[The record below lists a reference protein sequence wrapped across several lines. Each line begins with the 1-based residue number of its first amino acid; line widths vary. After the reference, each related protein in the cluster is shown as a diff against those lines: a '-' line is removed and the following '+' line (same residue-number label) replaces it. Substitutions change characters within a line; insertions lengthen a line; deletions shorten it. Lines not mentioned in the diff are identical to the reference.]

1 MKKLVAI
8 LILALVIRSAFFGT
22 YFTGDAID
30 TAGPARNFA
39 EIGRAAVYSTSETS
53 NGEMTY
59 IDDGLFFNFTHPP
72 MRTLLYSLWASIFGF
87 NAFMIFLPIIFGLLS
102 IVFIYLIGRHLYSE
116 KVGVIAALLAA
127 LLRYH
132 FYASSIAFGDNF
144 LMLTTAAS
152 VFFFLKYLRG
162 KKNIYLSLFVIMTVL
177 GFLTKLSALAILPAL
192 LVIAYLHRDRV
203 KFSKSFLFIVSAGVL
218 SLLAIYFSFPI
229 NEALTGVSNDEFNF
243 FDSYVKSFMTARTGY
258 QETGYEKIFYMSS
271 FAWQLTPFFAAL
283 MLIALARLKRD
294 KPFYILACW
303 LGITFLIAFLS
314 SGQDFQRLMIIG
326 IAPAII
332 LSAKLVS
339 ELWRNDMQYIIF
351 GATVALLLA
360 YLTGLNDMLPYY
372 SPTSVAFF
380 FVLATVF
387 IFVPKN
393 RQLLIGAATGL
404 SIFFLFGTSFLITM
418 NSSATSQLIDA
429 VRERDYPYTELW
441 SDRDISLYLA
451 PSGQAS
457 FLRRPELNEKFLR
470 ERQVKYLA
478 FYSMYEEEKIIN
490 ISKLC
495 EDEPFFAIVN
505 SRKVGITCKISQTS

>member
-1 MKKLVAI
+1 
-8 LILALVIRSAFFGT
+8 
-22 YFTGDAID
+22 
-30 TAGPARNFA
+30 
-39 EIGRAAVYSTSETS
+39 
-53 NGEMTY
+53 
-59 IDDGLFFNFTHPP
+59 
-72 MRTLLYSLWASIFGF
+72 
-87 NAFMIFLPIIFGLLS
+87 
-102 IVFIYLIGRHLYSE
+102 
-116 KVGVIAALLAA
+116 
-127 LLRYH
+127 
-132 FYASSIAFGDNF
+132 
-144 LMLTTAAS
+144 
-152 VFFFLKYLRG
+152 
-162 KKNIYLSLFVIMTVL
+162 
-177 GFLTKLSALAILPAL
+177 
-192 LVIAYLHRDRV
+192 
-203 KFSKSFLFIVSAGVL
+203 
-218 SLLAIYFSFPI
+218 
-229 NEALTGVSNDEFNF
+229 
-243 FDSYVKSFMTARTGY
+243 
-258 QETGYEKIFYMSS
+258 
-271 FAWQLTPFFAAL
+271 
-283 MLIALARLKRD
+283 
-294 KPFYILACW
+294 
-303 LGITFLIAFLS
+303 
-314 SGQDFQRLMIIG
+314 MIIG

>member
-1 MKKLVAI
+1 MAGDEMKKLVAI

-116 KVGVIAALLAA
+116 KV
-127 LLRYH
+127 
-132 FYASSIAFGDNF
+132 
-144 LMLTTAAS
+144 
-152 VFFFLKYLRG
+152 
-162 KKNIYLSLFVIMTVL
+162 

-294 KPFYILACW
+294 KPF
-303 LGITFLIAFLS
+303 
-314 SGQDFQRLMIIG
+314 
-326 IAPAII
+326 
-332 LSAKLVS
+332 
-339 ELWRNDMQYIIF
+339 
-351 GATVALLLA
+351 
-360 YLTGLNDMLPYY
+360 
-372 SPTSVAFF
+372 
-380 FVLATVF
+380 
-387 IFVPKN
+387 
-393 RQLLIGAATGL
+393 
-404 SIFFLFGTSFLITM
+404 
-418 NSSATSQLIDA
+418 
-429 VRERDYPYTELW
+429 
-441 SDRDISLYLA
+441 
-451 PSGQAS
+451 
-457 FLRRPELNEKFLR
+457 
-470 ERQVKYLA
+470 
-478 FYSMYEEEKIIN
+478 
-490 ISKLC
+490 
-495 EDEPFFAIVN
+495 
-505 SRKVGITCKISQTS
+505 

>member
-192 LVIAYLHRDRV
+192 LWI
-203 KFSKSFLFIVSAGVL
+203 S
-218 SLLAIYFSFPI
+218 
-229 NEALTGVSNDEFNF
+229 
-243 FDSYVKSFMTARTGY
+243 
-258 QETGYEKIFYMSS
+258 
-271 FAWQLTPFFAAL
+271 
-283 MLIALARLKRD
+283 
-294 KPFYILACW
+294 
-303 LGITFLIAFLS
+303 S
-314 SGQDFQRLMIIG
+314 SGPIT
-326 IAPAII
+326 APPD
-332 LSAKLVS
+332 SSPAK
-339 ELWRNDMQYIIF
+339 
-351 GATVALLLA
+351 
-360 YLTGLNDMLPYY
+360 
-372 SPTSVAFF
+372 
-380 FVLATVF
+380 
-387 IFVPKN
+387 
-393 RQLLIGAATGL
+393 
-404 SIFFLFGTSFLITM
+404 
-418 NSSATSQLIDA
+418 
-429 VRERDYPYTELW
+429 
-441 SDRDISLYLA
+441 
-451 PSGQAS
+451 
-457 FLRRPELNEKFLR
+457 
-470 ERQVKYLA
+470 
-478 FYSMYEEEKIIN
+478 SM
-490 ISKLC
+490 
-495 EDEPFFAIVN
+495 
-505 SRKVGITCKISQTS
+505 RG